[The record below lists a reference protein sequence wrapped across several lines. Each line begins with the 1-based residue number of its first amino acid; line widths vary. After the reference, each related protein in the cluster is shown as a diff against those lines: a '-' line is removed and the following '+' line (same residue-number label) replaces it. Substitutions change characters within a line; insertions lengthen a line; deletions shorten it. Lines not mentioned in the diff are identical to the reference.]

1 MKGKIKVILTV
12 ILMVTLVMMMTPSV
26 MADGSESLP
35 GSSEVSQEQTSGEGM
50 DANQADSDETDQ
62 SQTASDQTTEDKAD
76 DQSATVPDK
85 NQPNAEET
93 TKTDIAKKKTAGSK
107 KKVSNYVSTAKAVRL
122 ATTLDAFDNSTTL
135 SDGTYIPSGI
145 TVSGG
150 TGKVTITC
158 PQITVKG
165 GKAYGNIV
173 FSSKYYTKIKV
184 NGETYNGTT
193 VGTTAVFAEVPIE
206 LNMDMEITG
215 TTTAMS
221 AAHDIIYTIKVN
233 LPEPVTD
240 AGTETVDNTTDI
252 KDNSYKPDSF
262 TYSGGSGKVKISC
275 SKITVSDGHAFATI
289 VFSSKYYTRLKA
301 DGKVYDG
308 TIDAGK
314 GTSTY
319 VIPLSLNKD
328 NTIIG
333 TTTAMAE
340 AHDITYTIKAGLSSS
355 SAVIKNEDVSGGDTD
370 KDDTSTNTK
379 KKLKDGTYKIRTE
392 VTGKMFYIYPKDAS
406 THYSIITVKNGKI
419 KAVITLNGQGYD
431 YVYMGTEAQANKA
444 ARSKWIRYK
453 AKNGF
458 YSYTIPVSK
467 LDTKLNI
474 SAHSRNYNKWY
485 GDRTIKFYSGTARKV
500 KSGTTT
506 TGNKKNTYKR
516 NSGKSTVVS
525 ASATTASVNNS
536 TTLKDG
542 TYSPDSFNWS
552 GGSGRLAYIR
562 CSKITV
568 RGGRAYATITF
579 SSSSYDSLKAGGSTY
594 SRTGGGLSTFV
605 IPVKLNANNTIIG
618 RTTAMSSAHWVRYTI
633 YIAKAEGGAST
644 KATTLSTYKMPSEA
658 PTITGLTYKST
669 VKIKKAKYFRIYKYN
684 GGVTLIV
691 MDLTGDTGLYQKTK
705 SASGSADKVE
715 YDEEGNPIAR
725 SQHEI
730 TEALYQNNIVNY
742 LVVPKGY
749 DVPAGLD
756 KKCIIIEKPVKN
768 AYVASNES
776 LAFMDSLGVTG
787 KIGTVGISKN
797 KIRTASVSKALK
809 SGDIKYA
816 GSYKSPEYSTLVRNK
831 TKLCILSD
839 NVLPAEVEGKTSGI
853 FASKKSR
860 KAAADVKTKKKTLK
874 TLAERFTA
882 LSVPVIVDRSADEK
896 GKLAEAEWIKVYGVI
911 SGQEKKAIRIF
922 NKEVKDEK

>member
-26 MADGSESLP
+26 MADGT
-35 GSSEVSQEQTSGEGM
+35 GSSEVSTAVSQEQP
-50 DANQADSDETDQ
+50 SDEGIAED
-62 SQTASDQTTEDKAD
+62 QTASDQSQTTSDQTAEDNAD
-76 DQSATVPDK
+76 DQSGTTSDKDQQDTEDTVESDAVKKKAAEPR
-85 NQPNAEET
+85 EET
-93 TKTDIAKKKTAGSK
+93 TH
-107 KKVSNYVSTAKAVRL
+107 YVTTAKAVRL

-165 GKAYGNIV
+165 GKAYGKII
-173 FSSKYYTKIKV
+173 FSSKFYTKIKV
-184 NGETYNGTT
+184 SGVTYKATT
-193 VGTTAVFAEVPIE
+193 VGTASVFADVPVE
-206 LNMDMEITG
+206 LNKDMEITG

-221 AAHDIIYTIKVN
+221 AAHDVIYKVN
-233 LPEPVTD
+233 VKLAEPAVD
-240 AGTETVDNTTDI
+240 ASTVTVDNSTDI

-275 SKITVSDGHAFATI
+275 SQITVSDGHAFATI
-289 VFSSKYYTRLKA
+289 VFGSRYYTKLKA
-301 DGKVYDG
+301 DGRVYDG
-308 TIDAGK
+308 IIDTAK

-340 AHDITYTIKAGLSSS
+340 AHDITYTVRAGLTSS
-355 SAVIKNEDVSGGDTD
+355 SAIIKADDPSSGDTG
-370 KDDTSTNTK
+370 KDDITTDKK

-392 VTGKMFYIYPKDAS
+392 VTGKMFYIYPRDAS
-406 THYSIITVKNGKI
+406 VHYSIITVMNGKI
-419 KAVITLNGQGYD
+419 KATITLNGQGYD
-431 YVYMGTEAQANKA
+431 YVYMGTESQAKKA
-444 ARSKWIRYK
+444 SKSSWIKYK

-485 GDRTIKFYSGTARKV
+485 GDRTIKFYSGTAKKV

-516 NSGKSTVVS
+516 NSGKATVVS

-568 RGGRAYATITF
+568 SNGRAYAAITF
-579 SSSSYDSLKAGGSTY
+579 SSSSYDSLKAGGRIY
-594 SRTGGGLSTFV
+594 AKTGGGMSTFV

-618 RTTAMSSAHWVRYTI
+618 RTTAMSSAHWVRYSI

-644 KATTLSTYKMPSEA
+644 KATTLSTYKMPTKA

-669 VKIKKAKYFRIYKYN
+669 VKIKKAGYFKIFKYED
-684 GGVTLIV
+684 GVTLIV
-691 MDLTGDTGLYQKTK
+691 MDLTSNTELYQKSK
-705 SASGSADKVE
+705 SESKSADKVE
-715 YDEEGNPIAR
+715 YDEEGNPIAK

-756 KKCIIIEKPVKN
+756 KKCIIVEKPVKD
-768 AYVASNES
+768 AYVASDES
-776 LAFMDSLGVTG
+776 LAFMDRLSVTD
-787 KIGTVGISKN
+787 KIGTVGISKS
-797 KIRTASVSKALK
+797 KIKTASVSKALK
-809 SGDIKYA
+809 AGDIKYA
-816 GSYKSPEYSTLVRNK
+816 GSYKSPDYSTLVKNK

-839 NVLPAEVEGKTSGI
+839 NVLPAKVEGKTSGI
-853 FASKKSR
+853 FASKKAK
-860 KAAADVKTKKKTLK
+860 KAAAEAKDKEKSLTTLE
-874 TLAERFTA
+874 ERFTA
-882 LSVPVIVDRSADEK
+882 LSVPVLVDRSADEK
-896 GKLAEAEWIKVYGVI
+896 GKLAKAEWIKVYGVL
-911 SGQEKKAIRIF
+911 SGQEKKAVKIF
-922 NKEVKDEK
+922 NKEVNDEK